1 MNFMAAERNRQEE
14 MTHLT
19 PPQVSRRLGV
29 AVQTVYTWIRSGELD
44 ACNLAGVGTV
54 RPRYRISLADLDA
67 FLKCRSVSPA
77 PKMPRRPVWK
87 MPPGVPRLFS
97 VGESLL

>member
-1 MNFMAAERNRQEE
+1 M
-14 MTHLT
+14 

-54 RPRYRISLADLDA
+54 RPRYRISLAALDA
-67 FLKCRSVSPA
+67 FLKCRSVSP
-77 PKMPRRPVWK
+77 PHPRCH
-87 MPPGVPRLFS
+87 GVPSGRCRQGCLDCS
-97 VGESLL
+97 V